1 MRVLI
6 TGANRGL
13 GNAIAKQLLHSDTP
27 LTLHVTA
34 RDLKCF
40 DLSNYAATTSTIS
53 YHQLHIDDENPA
65 NISSFTSSLPSFN
78 HIFHIASPYNKT
90 NLLQAPAADLNAI
103 TTCQR
108 NELLLLTQLSRKL
121 IDGGS
126 LVAAGSIVGAV
137 SDHATSQPNHPWYAG
152 LFSLYKAN
160 LRCIMACL
168 SQEMP
173 NYRIIH
179 ANLGAF
185 LDESEVNN
193 ESLKNGNVITTQSV
207 ANTMIDLATS
217 KSATNNFNVYI
228 MSNLELQT
236 LHQLSPATTAEIR

>member
-13 GNAIAKQLLHSDTP
+13 GNAITKQLLQAGIP

-34 RDLKCF
+34 RDLNSF
-40 DLSNYAATTSTIS
+40 DLSKYEATTSTIV
-53 YHQLHIDDENPA
+53 YHKLHIDDENPA
-65 NISSFTSSLPSFN
+65 NISAFTSSLPSFN

-90 NLLQAPAADLNAI
+90 NLQQGTQADLNTI

-108 NELLLLTQLSRKL
+108 NELLLLSQLSRKL

-126 LVAAGSIVGAV
+126 LVAAGSIVGVV
-137 SDHATSQPNHPWYAG
+137 SDHANSLPNHPWYAG

-160 LRCIMACL
+160 LRSIMACL
-168 SQEMP
+168 YQEMP
-173 NYRIIH
+173 NHRIIH

-185 LDESEVNN
+185 LDESETDN
-193 ESLKNGNVITTQSV
+193 ELLKSGHVFTTQSV
-207 ANTMIDLATS
+207 AKTMIDLATS
-217 KSATNNFNVYI
+217 KSATINFNVDI
-228 MSNLELQT
+228 ISNFELQT
-236 LHQLSPATTAEIR
+236 LHQVMACK

>member
-13 GNAIAKQLLHSDTP
+13 GNAIAKQLLQAGMP

-34 RDLKCF
+34 RNLNSY
-40 DLSNYAATTSTIS
+40 DLSKDNATTNTIL

-65 NISSFTSSLPSFN
+65 NIFAFTSTLPSFN

-90 NLLQAPAADLNAI
+90 NIQQSTEADLNAI
-103 TTCQR
+103 SIWQR
-108 NELLLLTQLSRKL
+108 NELMLLNQLSKKL
-121 IDGGS
+121 IHGGS
-126 LVAAGSIVGAV
+126 LVAAGSIVSIV
-137 SDHATSQPNHPWYAG
+137 SDPATAQPNHPWYAG

-160 LRCIMACL
+160 LRSIMACL
-168 SQEMP
+168 YQEMP
-173 NYRIIH
+173 NHRIIH

-185 LDESEVNN
+185 LDESEAND
-193 ESLKNGNVITTQSV
+193 ESIKSGHIFSTQSV
-207 ANTMIDLATS
+207 AKTMIDLATS
-217 KSATNNFNVYI
+217 KSATINFNVDI

-236 LHQLSPATTAEIR
+236 FHQMMACK